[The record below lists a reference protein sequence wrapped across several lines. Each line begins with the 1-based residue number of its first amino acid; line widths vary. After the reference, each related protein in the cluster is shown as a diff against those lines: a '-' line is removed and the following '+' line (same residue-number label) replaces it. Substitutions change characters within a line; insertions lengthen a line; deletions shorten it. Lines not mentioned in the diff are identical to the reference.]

1 MKVFNYLLALVL
13 LSSACTAQQ
22 INSTLGS
29 VLNGGL
35 STTDVASGLK
45 EALRLGATQGAQ
57 ELSQDGGYFD
67 DLAYRILLP
76 EEVQTVTSRLQ
87 GVPGFSDLEASI
99 LRKINQGAEDAA
111 KSAGPIFVEA
121 ITSMTIEDAWNILK
135 GGDNAA
141 TQYLQ
146 GATQIALTEAFRPT
160 INESL
165 DKFNANQIWLDA
177 STAYNR
183 IPLLEPVETDLTS
196 YVTGRALDGLFKKVA
211 LKEQDIRSNI
221 NARTSDLL
229 RRVFAEQD

>member
-13 LSSACTAQQ
+13 LSSACTTQQ

-57 ELSQDGGYFD
+57 ELSQTGGYFD

-76 EEVQTVTSRLQ
+76 EEVQTVTRRLQ

-111 KSAGPIFVEA
+111 QSAGPIFVEA

-211 LKEQDIRSNI
+211 LKEQEIRTNI